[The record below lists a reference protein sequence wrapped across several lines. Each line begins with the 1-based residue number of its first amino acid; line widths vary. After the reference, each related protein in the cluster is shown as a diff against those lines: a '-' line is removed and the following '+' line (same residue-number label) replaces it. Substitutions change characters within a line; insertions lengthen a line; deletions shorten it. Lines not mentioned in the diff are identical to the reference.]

1 MIPTIVDAVILL
13 VLAFF
18 TWRGARKGLILTLFS
33 FLAIF
38 VAWFG
43 AKAVAAN
50 FSAPVANII
59 RPSIELT
66 LDEALEEAAAG
77 LPAADPSPSPS
88 APALTLPGGPVTSP
102 SGEPGD
108 VFSLD
113 EVLSLM
119 EDNELFASL
128 QSFVDEAASENI
140 LEVTTTAAA
149 AVADYLAGLIAN
161 ALLFGLSFLL
171 ILLVWFLVSR
181 ALDLAFDL
189 PILSAVNAVGGG
201 ILGLAKSVLLM
212 VVVIWLARLCGL
224 LTDEMCGPLACLMT
238 VEGLSELLSSLAAA

>member
-1 MIPTIVDAVILL
+1 MIPTVIDAVILL

-43 AKAVAAN
+43 AKAVAQN
-50 FSAPVANII
+50 FSGPVAGIL
-59 RPSIELT
+59 RPSIELSINET
-66 LDEALEEAAAG
+66 LEGAVPSAA
-77 LPAADPSPSPS
+77 PSPSPGVPS
-88 APALTLPGGPVTSP
+88 VTLPGGPVVRP
-102 SGEPGD
+102 SSEPGD
-108 VFSLD
+108 VFSLE
-113 EVLSLM
+113 EVLAIM
-119 EDNELFASL
+119 DENELFTGLSGFVDDAASRGALEDGTAAGAVAGYLASL
-128 QSFVDEAASENI
+128 IAS
-140 LEVTTTAAA
+140 
-149 AVADYLAGLIAN
+149 

-201 ILGLAKSVLLM
+201 LLGLAKSVLLM
-212 VVVIWLARLCGL
+212 VVVVWLARLSGM
-224 LTDEMCGPLACLMT
+224 LTDEMAGPVTRLMT
-238 VEGLSELLSSLAAA
+238 VEGLGRLLTSLAGA